1 MSFVHLHVHS
11 QYSILDGASNIKKL
25 IKRTVELGMPAIAI
39 TDHGNMFGIKEFLN
53 ETKKHNAAEKKKEK
67 EAQEKGELYNGKY
80 LKPIVGCEMYL
91 ARRSRFDKDK
101 NTDDRS
107 GNHLI
112 VLAKNIAGYHNLLKL
127 VSLSYIEGFYGKPRI
142 DKELLFKHKEG
153 LIVSTACIA
162 GETPT
167 AIRKNDLELAHKLV
181 LEYKEAFKDDFYL
194 ELQYHKTSDP
204 LADQEVYKEQEKVN
218 KVLIEL
224 SKQTGVPLICT
235 NDVHFINQEDAE
247 AHDRLI
253 CINTN
258 VSVSEMNRLR
268 YTKQEWLKSPEEM
281 NAIFGH
287 IPEAIQNTLA
297 IADKVEEYEI
307 NQAPIMPVFPIPKE
321 FGNEEDYASK
331 YSEEELVN
339 EFGND
344 NFDRLGGYKK
354 VLRIKFESDYL
365 QYLVNKGKI
374 VRYGQHTSPE
384 IEERIQ
390 FELNT
395 IKRMGYPGYF
405 LIVQD
410 FINQA
415 RKMGVWVGPGRGSA
429 AGSVVSYCLNITDL
443 DPIKYK
449 LLFERFLNPERISMP
464 DIDIDFDEDGRELVL
479 KWVVDKYGAEKV
491 ANIVTFGRMAAK
503 SAIKDVAR
511 IQNVPLAEAVRL
523 TKLIPEEKDIT
534 LEKAYASSEELKS
547 ELESGAPLISETLTY
562 AKTLEG
568 SVRQTGIHACRI
580 IISRDPLMEHV
591 PVFKSK
597 ETELLVTHYDGHF
610 LEEIGMLKMDF
621 LGLRTLSII
630 KDTIENIKLRHQIEI
645 DINAIPLDDK
655 ETFELFSKGLT
666 TSIFQFESDGMKKY
680 LKDLKPDRFED
691 LIAMNALYR
700 PGPMKY
706 IPQFIAR
713 KQGKEKI
720 EYDLQEMEEYLQET
734 YGVTVY
740 QEQVMLL
747 SQTLASFTKGE
758 ADTLRKAMGKKQRDV
773 LDKMKSRFMDGCQK
787 NNLDLTKCEKIWK
800 DWEAFAEYAFNK
812 SHSTCYA
819 YLAYQTAY
827 LKAHYPAE
835 FMAANLSRNLDD
847 IKEITKLMNDCRRM
861 NINVLGPN
869 VNESQIRFTVN
880 QNGDI
885 RFGLGGIKGLG
896 EAVAQAII
904 NERKNGPYTSIFN
917 FAERLD
923 PTLVN
928 KRSYEALAYA
938 GGFDDF
944 TDIKRHQYFCEN
956 GTTFIELLL
965 KYSQQIRNDKLQ
977 HQQTLFGEALPV
989 SITKPEIP
997 QCEEWSNIF
1006 KLKKELEYIGI
1017 YMSSHPLEPYVFD
1030 IETNCNTTL
1039 FDLSNKES
1047 LQGKEIKFAG
1057 MVSHVLQ
1064 RTTKT
1069 GKPFI
1074 TATLEDYTDIYSLS
1088 LFGQD
1093 YVNYANFFKEG
1104 LAIIIKAKVPEK
1116 KEDDGKNNFQP
1127 DIIIQKIMLL
1137 SEIRNLYKTI
1147 TLQIDLNELSPTFIN
1162 ELTKNI
1168 KQAGKGKTDLVLRF
1182 YTSNELDK
1190 ELRFDMVSKKHKI
1203 FLSNDFLRFLKEYD
1217 ISFSVS

>member
-1 MSFVHLHVHS
+1 MSFVHLHVHT

-25 IKRTVELGMPAIAI
+25 IKRAIDLGMPALAI
-39 TDHGNMFGIKEFLN
+39 TDHGNLFGIKEFLN
-53 ETKKHNAAEKKKEK
+53 ECKKHNASEKKKQK
-67 EAQEKGELYNGKY
+67 DAIEKGETYEPKL

-112 VLAKNIAGYHNLLKL
+112 VLAKNLTGYHNLLKL
-127 VSLSYIEGFYGKPRI
+127 VSLSYIEGFYSKPRI
-142 DKELLFKHKEG
+142 DKELLFKYKEG
-153 LIVSTACIA
+153 LIISTACIA
-162 GETPT
+162 GEIPT
-167 AIRKNDLELAHKLV
+167 AIRKNDIELAHKLT
-181 LEYKEAFKDDFYL
+181 LEYKEQFGEDFYL
-194 ELQYHKTSDP
+194 ELQMHKTNDP
-204 LADQEVYKEQEKVN
+204 TADNEVYKEQEKVN

-224 SKQTGVPLICT
+224 SKQTGVKLICT

-258 VSVSEMNRLR
+258 VPVNDPNRLR

-281 NAIFGH
+281 KALFQH
-287 IPEAIQNTLA
+287 IPEAIQNTLE
-297 IADKVEEYEI
+297 IAQKVEEYEI
-307 NQAPIMPVFPIPKE
+307 NQAPIMPIFPIPKE
-321 FGNEEDYASK
+321 FGNEETYK
-331 YSEEELVN
+331 QKFSEEQLVE
-339 EFGND
+339 EFGQD
-344 NFDRLGGYKK
+344 NFNRLGGYDK
-354 VLRIKFESDYL
+354 VLRIKLEADYL
-365 QYLVNKGKI
+365 EHLVNIGKQN
-374 VRYGQHTSPE
+374 RYGKNISPE

-390 FELNT
+390 FELST

-464 DIDIDFDEDGRELVL
+464 DIDIDFDEDGREVIL
-479 KWVVDKYGAEKV
+479 KWVVQKYGEDKV

-511 IQNVPLAEAVRL
+511 IQNVPLQEAVRL

-534 LEKAYASSEELKS
+534 LEKAYASSNELKS
-547 ELESGAPLISETLTY
+547 ELENGSPLIAETLKY
-562 AKTLEG
+562 AQTLEG
-568 SVRQTGIHACRI
+568 SVRQTGIHACGI

-597 ETELLVTHYDGHF
+597 ESELLVTQYDGHF
-610 LEEIGMLKMDF
+610 LEEVGMLKMDF

-630 KDTIENIKLRHQIEI
+630 KDTIENIKLRYNKEI
-645 DINAIPLDDK
+645 DINKIPLDDK
-655 ETFELFSKGLT
+655 KTFELFSKGLT
-666 TSIFQFESDGMKKY
+666 TSIFQFESEGMKKY
-680 LKDLKPDRFED
+680 LKELKPDRFED

-700 PGPMKY
+700 PGPIKY

-720 EYDLQEMEEYLQET
+720 DYDLPQMEEYLKET
-734 YGVTVY
+734 YGITVY

-747 SQTLASFTKGE
+747 SQKLANFSKGE

-773 LDKMKSRFMDGCQK
+773 LDKMKSRFIDGCKQ
-787 NNLDLTKCEKIWK
+787 NNLDLNTCEKIWK

-835 FMAANLSRNLDD
+835 FIAANLSRNLDD

-861 NINVLGPN
+861 GIKVLGPS
-869 VNESQIRFTVN
+869 VNESHIRFTVN
-880 QNGDI
+880 KNGDI

-896 EAVAQAII
+896 EAVANAII
-904 NERKNGPYTSIFN
+904 KERENGLYTSIFN

-923 PTLVN
+923 SSMVN

-938 GGFDDF
+938 GAFDEFADV
-944 TDIKRHQYFCEN
+944 KRHHYFNEN
-956 GTTFIELLL
+956 GPSFIEQLLR
-965 KYSQQIRNDKLQ
+965 YSQQIRNDKLSNQ
-977 HQQTLFGEALPV
+977 ETLFGSVMPI
-989 SITKPEIP
+989 SITPP
-997 QCEEWSNIF
+997 SVPVCEEWSTIY
-1006 KLKKELEYIGI
+1006 KLKKEAEYIGI
-1017 YMSSHPLEPYVFD
+1017 YISSHPLDHYLFD
-1030 IETNCNTTL
+1030 IEMLTNTTL
-1039 FDLSNKES
+1039 SELSNLEHLK
-1047 LQGKEIKFAG
+1047 GKELKFAG
-1057 MVSHVLQ
+1057 MVNEVQQKS
-1064 RTTKT
+1064 TKT
-1069 GKPFI
+1069 GKPYLS
-1074 TATLEDYTDIYSLS
+1074 ATIEDYTDIYHIN

-1093 YVNYANFFKEG
+1093 FVNYANYFKEG
-1104 LAIIIKAKVPEK
+1104 LAIIIKAQVPSK
-1116 KEDDGKNNFQP
+1116 KEDQNGFQP
-1127 DIIIQKIMLL
+1127 DLSIQKVMLL
-1137 SEIRNLYKTI
+1137 SEMRQLYKKI
-1147 TLQIDLNELSPTFIN
+1147 IIQLCLDDLTETFIK
-1162 ELTKNI
+1162 EFLDVL
-1168 KQAGKGKTDLVLRF
+1168 KQAGKGKTELIIRFFTTNEEDKDL
-1182 YTSNELDK
+1182 K
-1190 ELRFDMVSKKHKI
+1190 FDMVSKKFKI
-1203 FLSNDFLRFLKEYD
+1203 FLSNELINYLRENEIPFN
-1217 ISFSVS
+1217 V

>member
-25 IKRTVELGMPAIAI
+25 IKRAVELGMPALAI

-53 ETKKHNAAEKKKEK
+53 ETRKHNASEKKKEK
-67 EAQEKGELYNGKY
+67 EAQEKGEKYNGKY

-112 VLAKNIAGYHNLLKL
+112 VLAKNKTGYHNLLKL

-142 DKELLFKHKEG
+142 DKELLFKYKEG
-153 LIVSTACIA
+153 LIISTACIA
-162 GETPT
+162 GEIPT
-167 AIRKNDLELAHKLV
+167 AIRKNDIELAHKLI
-181 LEYKEAFKDDFYL
+181 LEFKEAFKDDFYL
-194 ELQYHKTSDP
+194 ELQYHKTFDP
-204 LADQEVYKEQEKVN
+204 LADQDVYKEQEKVN

-224 SKQTGVPLICT
+224 SKQTGVQLICT

-258 VSVSEMNRLR
+258 VPVSETNRLR

-281 NAIFGH
+281 QAIFGY
-287 IPEAIQNTLA
+287 IPEAIQNTLT

-321 FGNEEDYASK
+321 FGNEQEYAQK
-331 YSEEELVN
+331 YSEEHLVT
-339 EFGND
+339 EFGLENY
-344 NFDRLGGYKK
+344 DRLGGYEK

-365 QYLVNKGKI
+365 EHLVNKGKI
-374 VRYGQHTSPE
+374 ARYGQHISPE

-479 KWVVDKYGAEKV
+479 KWVVEKYGADKV

-534 LEKAYASSEELKS
+534 LEKAYATSNELKA

-568 SVRQTGIHACRI
+568 SVRQTGIHACGI
-580 IISRDPLMEHV
+580 IISRDTLMEHV

-597 ETELLVTHYDGHF
+597 ETELLVTQYDGHY

-630 KDTIENIKLRHQIEI
+630 KDTIDIIKLRHKIEI
-645 DINAIPLDDK
+645 DINTIPLDDK

-720 EYDLQEMEEYLQET
+720 EYDLPEMEEFLQET
-734 YGVTVY
+734 YGITVY

-747 SQTLASFTKGE
+747 SQKLAGFTKGE

-773 LDKMKSRFMDGCQK
+773 LDKMKSRFIDGCQK
-787 NNLDLTKCEKIWK
+787 NNLDLIKCEKIWK

-819 YLAYQTAY
+819 YLAYQTGY

-880 QNGDI
+880 QIGDV

-923 PTLVN
+923 PTMVN

-938 GGFDDF
+938 GGFDVF

-956 GTTFIELLL
+956 GTTFIEMLL

-977 HQQTLFGEALPV
+977 SQQTLFGDALPI
-989 SITKPEIP
+989 SITKPEVP
-997 QCEEWSNIF
+997 QCDEWSNIF

-1017 YMSSHPLEPYVFD
+1017 YLSSHPLEPYLFD

-1039 FDLSNKES
+1039 SDLSNKES

-1057 MVSHVLQ
+1057 MVAHVSQ
-1064 RTTKT
+1064 KNTKT
-1069 GKPFI
+1069 GKPYI

-1093 YVNYANFFKEG
+1093 YVNYANYFKEG
-1104 LAIIIKAKVPEK
+1104 LAIIIKARIPEK
-1116 KEDDGKNNFQP
+1116 RQDDEKNNFQP
-1127 DIIIQKIMLL
+1127 DLNIQKIMLL
-1137 SEIRNLYKTI
+1137 SDIRNLYKTI
-1147 TLQIDLNELSPTFIN
+1147 TLQIHLDELSPTFIK
-1162 ELTKNI
+1162 ELITNI
-1168 KQAGKGKTDLVLRF
+1168 KQAGKGKTELILRF
-1182 YTSNELDK
+1182 YSSNEPDK
-1190 ELRFDMVSKKHKI
+1190 DLRFDMVSKKHKI
-1203 FLSNDFLRFLKEYD
+1203 FISNDFLRFLKECD
-1217 ISFSVS
+1217 INFSVS